1 MDTVVAPVGVDEPP
15 AIKFGARKKKCKI
28 PRITG
33 TQWEGSDQDEAR
45 DLWEN
50 LGREEEPA
58 FLANEGQFDY

>member
-1 MDTVVAPVGVDEPP
+1 MAPAGVDKPP
-15 AIKFGARKKKCKI
+15 AIKFGAQKMECKI

-33 TQWEGSDQDEAR
+33 TQWEESDQDEAR

-58 FLANEGQFDY
+58 FFANEGQFDD